1 MMIDNHNY
9 YFVTIIVIDRA
20 TKYIELTKTLTL
32 IQMTFDCF
40 VDVESVHWIASFKM
54 VVQTQ

>member
-20 TKYIELTKTLTL
+20 TKYIELMKTLTL

-40 VDVESVHWIASFKM
+40 VDVESVH
-54 VVQTQ
+54 